1 MLRVLVLATQGR
13 RAATT
18 TRHDVK
24 SADFTAKGT
33 DAPRNPL
40 ETSSHEIG
48 FNPSC
53 DRIQSAELRFTGEGA
68 RLFCRDKPSDH
79 RSEFNAAI
87 IERRRIPTSAGGF
100 RRCRKLQLLQNLPA
114 EYRGKSNLYSIRNK
128 SQKAFL
134 VS

>member
-40 ETSSHEIG
+40 KTSSHEIG
-48 FNPSC
+48 FT
-53 DRIQSAELRFTGEGA
+53 AELRFTEEGA